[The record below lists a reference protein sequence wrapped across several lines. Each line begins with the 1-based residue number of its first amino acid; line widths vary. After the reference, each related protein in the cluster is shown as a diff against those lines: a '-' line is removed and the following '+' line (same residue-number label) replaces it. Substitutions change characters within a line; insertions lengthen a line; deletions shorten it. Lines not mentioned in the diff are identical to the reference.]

1 MTQGD
6 MVDEDLII
14 LQDDNEPAAGDSE
27 LPWSILIVDDDEQV
41 HEVTRFA
48 LEGRRVLGRP
58 LRFQSARSA
67 EEARELLAQ
76 QRYSLI
82 LLDVVMEA
90 EDSGLKLVGEIRG
103 RFGDPAVRIVLRT
116 GQPGFAPEL
125 EVIQHY
131 DINDYRSKSELTSQR
146 LLTSLTS
153 ALRSYEQ
160 ICTIEASRAG
170 LARVLDA
177 ASELLSIHSLET
189 YTRRVLA
196 QICGMLELPLAGVIC
211 LAGLDPA
218 EAPEGW
224 RVLAAA
230 GAQEGLVG
238 GTLGDWPEA
247 PRRARIA
254 EARRQRRS
262 VYAEHHLTL
271 VLESSRLGA
280 LLIDLDTPAP
290 LPELSRRLL
299 DLYAINA
306 LAGLD
311 NTQLIAE
318 LENYAFRDGLTGLGN
333 RTALEQELQRR
344 CALGLPYSLLLIDID
359 NFQAVNDGLGH
370 EVGDQTLKHFAAILT
385 QVFPVQGFVA
395 RIAADSFGIIVPE
408 HHSAESLLTAL
419 HRRLERNLA
428 VGEHLVPVNATA
440 GIARFPEHGDA
451 SALFRNAGMA
461 LKQAKRQQRGGYRCF
476 DNRFEQEL
484 RQRLEIVRELRASVD
499 HAGLRLMYQPQ
510 RRLGD
515 GKLYGVE
522 ALLRWERAP
531 GELLGPDRFIAAA
544 EESGQIVRIGAW
556 VLLEACRQQRR
567 WLEQGRDVCVAVNV
581 SPRQIR
587 EPGFAVSVEAA
598 LADTGI
604 RPDRLELEVTE
615 SLLLDEGERAA
626 AVFGPLRQRG
636 VRIAIDDFGT
646 GHSSLGRLQQLPLD
660 RLKIDRSFITEID
673 RRAENRVI
681 AELVIKLGHALGL
694 AVLAEGVETEAQEAV
709 LRSLGC
715 DEVQGY
721 RYGRPMW
728 PDEVLKLPG

>member
-1 MTQGD
+1 MQGEMAD
-6 MVDEDLII
+6 DDLII
-14 LQDDNEPAAGDSE
+14 LQDDPPESQTAEAE
-27 LPWSILIVDDDEQV
+27 VPWSILIVDDDEQV

-67 EEARELLAQ
+67 AEARALLAR

-90 EDSGLKLVGEIRG
+90 EDAGLKLVGEIRG
-103 RFGDPAVRIVLRT
+103 HFGDPAVRIVLRT

-125 EVIQHY
+125 EVIQNY
-131 DINDYRSKSELTSQR
+131 DINDYRAKSELTSQR

-170 LARVLDA
+170 LGRVLDA

-189 YTRRVLA
+189 YTARVLA
-196 QICGMLELPLAGVIC
+196 QICGMLELPAEGLVC
-211 LAGLDPA
+211 LAGLD
-218 EAPEGW
+218 ERELPEDW
-224 RVLAAA
+224 RILAAA
-230 GAQEGLVG
+230 GPHAGLAG
-238 GTLGDWPEA
+238 RTLGALPSPA
-247 PRRARIA
+247 RRTRIA
-254 EARRQRRS
+254 AARRQRRS
-262 VYAEHHLTL
+262 IYADDHLTL
-271 VLESSRLGA
+271 VLESARLGA
-280 LLIDLDTPAP
+280 LLIDLDTHGQ

-299 DLYAINA
+299 DLYAINV

-318 LENYAFRDGLTGLGN
+318 LENYAFRDSLTGLGN
-333 RTALEQELQRR
+333 RTALEQELKRR
-344 CALGLPYSLLLIDID
+344 CEAGRPFALLLTDID

-370 EVGDQTLKHFAAILT
+370 EVGDQTLKRLGALLVGA
-385 QVFPVQGFVA
+385 FPAEAFVA
-395 RIAADSFGIIVPE
+395 RIAADSFAAIVP
-408 HHSAESLLTAL
+408 AEVPLEPALQAL
-419 HRRLERNLA
+419 HRQLERNLP
-428 VGEHLVPVNATA
+428 VGEHLVPISVTA
-440 GIARFPEHGDA
+440 GIARFPEHGEA

-461 LKQAKRQQRGGYRCF
+461 LKQAKRQQRGGHQSF
-476 DNRFEQEL
+476 DDRFEQDL
-484 RQRLEIVRELRASVD
+484 RQRLELVRELRSP
-499 HAGLRLMYQPQ
+499 AGQAALRLMYQPQ
-510 RRLGD
+510 RQLGD
-515 GKLYGVE
+515 GRLFGVE
-522 ALLRWERAP
+522 ALLRWQRAP
-531 GELLGPDRFIAAA
+531 GQLLAPDRFIAAA

-556 VLLEACRQQRR
+556 VLKEACRQQRQ
-567 WLEQGRDVCVAVNV
+567 WASEGLDVCVAVNV

-587 EPGFAVSVEAA
+587 EPDFPATVEAA
-598 LADTGI
+598 LIETGI

-615 SLLLDEGERAA
+615 SLLLDEGERAV
-626 AVFGPLRQRG
+626 AVFGQLRQRG

-660 RLKIDRSFITEID
+660 RLKIDRSFVTGID
-673 RRAENRVI
+673 TRSENRVI

-694 AVLAEGVETEAQEAV
+694 AVLAEGVETEAQESV
-709 LRSLGC
+709 LRALGC

-728 PDEVLKLPG
+728 PDEVPKLPR